1 MVKIIFL
8 IFPKIM
14 TKKIQLQKTRH
25 ASYEVHRTVYSAK
38 RGHLGGYLYCSD
50 ILGPQ
55 EIRLAVST
63 SGFINFQIYTI
74 VCELYNFPTN

>member
-1 MVKIIFL
+1 
-8 IFPKIM
+8 M

-25 ASYEVHRTVYSAK
+25 SSYEVRRTVYSAK
-38 RGHLGGYLYCSD
+38 KGSFGGYLYCSD

-55 EIRLAVST
+55 EIRLAVSS
-63 SGFINFQIYTI
+63 SGLINIQIYTI

>member
-1 MVKIIFL
+1 MPLMKYVGL
-8 IFPKIM
+8 LC
-14 TKKIQLQKTRH
+14 KKG
-25 ASYEVHRTVYSAK
+25 SF
-38 RGHLGGYLYCSD
+38 GGYLYCSD

-63 SGFINFQIYTI
+63 SGLINIQIYTI

>member
-1 MVKIIFL
+1 MPLMKYFGL
-8 IFPKIM
+8 S
-14 TKKIQLQKTRH
+14 TLQKG
-25 ASYEVHRTVYSAK
+25 VIW
-38 RGHLGGYLYCSD
+38 GYLYCSE

-63 SGFINFQIYTI
+63 SGLINIQIYTI

>member
-1 MVKIIFL
+1 
-8 IFPKIM
+8 M
-14 TKKIQLQKTRH
+14 TKKKYNFKKLTIPLMKYVRLSTLQKW
-25 ASYEVHRTVYSAK
+25 VIW
-38 RGHLGGYLYCSD
+38 GYLYYSD

-63 SGFINFQIYTI
+63 SGLINFQIYTI

>member
-1 MVKIIFL
+1 M
-8 IFPKIM
+8 PQ
-14 TKKIQLQKTRH
+14 KKYNFKKFGHAFYEVRRLSTLQKG
-25 ASYEVHRTVYSAK
+25 SF
-38 RGHLGGYLYCSD
+38 GGYLYCSD

-63 SGFINFQIYTI
+63 SGLINIQIYTI